1 MARFSS
7 FINEKVSK
15 KEIDKVLTSTDVI
28 IGAEFELKLNDSIF
42 SDLINE
48 YEDKIFASEEFD
60 EEFKKWKDDVVKWKE
75 EKNDIMSNA
84 EIEAYEKFGEKDD
97 YNVEKYDEYV
107 DNETEKWEMDNPYPQ
122 EPDEPYNYVSRWN
135 RDIHNFIND
144 LEFEKVEQVV
154 MDQLHNVPKIK
165 NIEKW
170 EIHEDSSLSGLAAEI
185 VSPPMA
191 LRDFLDICPNIFK
204 LIDDIGYT
212 DNECGLH
219 IGMSLPGK
227 MDDVDLVKLILF
239 TDENYLW
246 KKFSGR
252 EVNTYV
258 EHMQKTIR
266 KEMMRAKGYSRDQGE
281 RVSRISQLRKMIR
294 ENDIDVSYLKDHY
307 QGINAQHLEERN
319 SYIEF
324 RYMGGKEYHLKW
336 NDVKNI
342 IAHYAYNMK
351 LSCDPNFK
359 KKEYIAKC
367 TRILNKLETW
377 AVMIEID
384 NAEKKSEEN
393 MDSNE
398 KQKYIKNLKKR
409 LQFLPK
415 LTNKEKDF
423 MIDIGA

>member
-1 MARFSS
+1 MARFTS

-15 KEIDKVLTSTDVI
+15 KEIDEVLTATDVLV
-28 IGAEFELKLNDSIF
+28 GAEFELKLNEDIF
-42 SDLINE
+42 SDMRYE
-48 YEDKIFASEEFD
+48 YEERVSDSENFD
-60 EEFKKWKDDVVKWKE
+60 RDFEYWEDETIKWKE
-75 EKNDIMSNA
+75 EKEEKRADV
-84 EIEAYEKFGEKDD
+84 EDEAYGKFKVVGS
-97 YNVEKYDEYV
+97 DEYNKYV
-107 DNETEKWEMDNPYPQ
+107 NDEMNEWEEDNPCPS
-122 EPDEPYNYVSRWN
+122 EPEEPYNYLSKWD
-135 RDIHNFIND
+135 RDLGDFFRDLNFDEIEN
-144 LEFEKVEQVV
+144 VV
-154 MDQLHNVPKIK
+154 LGYLSNVVY
-165 NIEKW
+165 NIRKW

-185 VSPPMA
+185 VSPPMP
-191 LRDFLDICPNIFK
+191 LQEFLDVCPKIFR
-204 LIDDIGYT
+204 LIDKIGFT

-219 IGMSLPGK
+219 IGMSLLGK
-227 MDDVDLVKLILF
+227 MDKIDLVKLILF
-239 TDENYLW
+239 TDENYVW

-252 EVNTYV
+252 EVNSYV
-258 EHMQKTIR
+258 EHMQETIR
-266 KEMMRAKGYSRDQGE
+266 KEILKSRSYRPVSQEE
-281 RVSRISQLRKMIR
+281 RIGRILKLKSMIR
-294 ENDIDVSYLKDHY
+294 ENDIDINYIKHHY
-307 QGINAQHLEERN
+307 QGINAEHLN
-319 SYIEF
+319 GNNPYIEF
-324 RYMGGKEYHLKW
+324 RYMGGREYHSKW